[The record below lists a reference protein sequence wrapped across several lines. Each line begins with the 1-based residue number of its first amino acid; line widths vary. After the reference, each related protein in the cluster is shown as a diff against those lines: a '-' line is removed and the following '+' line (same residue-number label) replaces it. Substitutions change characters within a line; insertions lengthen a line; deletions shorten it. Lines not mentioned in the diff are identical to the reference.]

1 MKFKKILLW
10 LHRWLGIF
18 SGLVVFVV
26 SITGAIFVFEKELFV
41 IFNPGLAKVDAT
53 GAPKQPLSILMRNAQ
68 EVIGENRPI
77 RVVRIAMSA
86 DKAYIFEAQTR
97 KHPEDIKGWFINEE
111 IDYWDRVFVNPY
123 TGQVL
128 GKIDVKQDFFWI
140 TRQIHQFLYLK
151 REIGR
156 FIVGSSTLV
165 FIVILISGLILWWPK
180 NKNVA
185 KKRCKIDF
193 RAKWKRLNYDLHQV
207 LGFYV
212 FAVALLIAITGLVW
226 SFDWWENGIYRLL
239 GGSRPDFSI
248 PNPPPQQNK
257 EENSKDPIDVIWEDL
272 SRRRNDHRDIFLS
285 RDVASEKIT
294 GILYYNDGS
303 IWAASDLYAYSTRD
317 GQMYRTRLQG
327 EKTLGMKW
335 RNSNYDIHVGKIA
348 GLPGMFV
355 AFFASLICASLPIT
369 GFLVWYGRKFKKKKK
384 TRNK

>member
-1 MKFKKILLW
+1 
-10 LHRWLGIF
+10 
-18 SGLVVFVV
+18 
-26 SITGAIFVFEKELFV
+26 IFVFEKELFV

-77 RVVRIAMSA
+77 GGVRIAMSA

-185 KKRCKIDF
+185 KK
-193 RAKWKRLNYDLHQV
+193 
-207 LGFYV
+207 
-212 FAVALLIAITGLVW
+212 
-226 SFDWWENGIYRLL
+226 
-239 GGSRPDFSI
+239 
-248 PNPPPQQNK
+248 
-257 EENSKDPIDVIWEDL
+257 
-272 SRRRNDHRDIFLS
+272 
-285 RDVASEKIT
+285 
-294 GILYYNDGS
+294 
-303 IWAASDLYAYSTRD
+303 
-317 GQMYRTRLQG
+317 
-327 EKTLGMKW
+327 
-335 RNSNYDIHVGKIA
+335 
-348 GLPGMFV
+348 
-355 AFFASLICASLPIT
+355 
-369 GFLVWYGRKFKKKKK
+369 
-384 TRNK
+384 